1 MEKVNFGYLMKN
13 IPVPDE
19 KSYKL
24 QLMQKVEDFI
34 KKISWKAIFFMKGG
48 NQTEPTAHETGL
60 TFGLNSTN
68 FHRK

>member
-1 MEKVNFGYLMKN
+1 
-13 IPVPDE
+13 
-19 KSYKL
+19 
-24 QLMQKVEDFI
+24 MQKVEDFI
-34 KKISWKAIFFMKGG
+34 KKISWKAIFIMKGG